1 MTTIGFGR
9 PVRDVV
15 CLVAAQG
22 RGTPAGMVSPRPSR
36 RPARPSRSPM
46 GERQALSL
54 AACHG
59 SDPTYTP

>member
-1 MTTIGFGR
+1 MTTIWCGR

-22 RGTPAGMVSPRPSR
+22 RGTTACMLSSRPSR
-36 RPARPSRSPM
+36 RQARPSHSHT

-54 AACHG
+54 AECHG
-59 SDPTYTP
+59 SDPT

>member
-1 MTTIGFGR
+1 MTTIWFGR

-22 RGTPAGMVSPRPSR
+22 RGPTACMLSPRQSR
-36 RPARPSRSPM
+36 RQARPSRSHM

-54 AACHG
+54 AECHG
-59 SDPTYTP
+59 SDPT